1 MKVLL
6 IAQYI
11 LAEAFSR
18 RMIVVVIGAILLG
31 LIGLSLALDL
41 EVVEGS
47 LAAVKLFGKGMEN
60 GNTRVDVVMFHI
72 FQTVSLLIFHMGVFL
87 GIIATGAL
95 AIEIL
100 SAGRVELLLSLPVR
114 REEIIVGTFL
124 GVVGITG
131 FGLVLALGGFSGVL
145 FFKANYFSAG
155 PIIAT
160 VMGLLA
166 FMCVY
171 SWMLAVSIVSQSVPL
186 TLTSGFVIYLMCNLS
201 STRESIMSVFPPG
214 WKRSIVDYFF
224 RPFPRFS
231 ELSTW
236 AAQAAGGQWHFSDC
250 PVDLIIGAMTFSAAG
265 IILALALFSR
275 KDY

>member
-1 MKVLL
+1 MKTIL
-6 IAQYI
+6 IAKYI

-18 RMIVVVIGAILLG
+18 KMIVVLIGAIVLG

-47 LAAVKLFGKGMEN
+47 LAAIKLFGKGMEN
-60 GNTRVDVVMFHI
+60 GNTRVDIVMFHI
-72 FQTVSLLIFHMGVFL
+72 FQSVSLLIFHAGIVV
-87 GIIATGAL
+87 GIISTSAL
-95 AIEIL
+95 AIEVL

-114 REEIIVGTFL
+114 RAEILLGTFL
-124 GVVGITG
+124 GVVLITG
-131 FGLVLALGGFSGVL
+131 FGLALALGGLSGVL
-145 FFKANYFSAG
+145 FLKANYFSAG

-160 VMGLLA
+160 VMGLLG

-171 SWMLAVSIVSQSVPL
+171 SWMLVVSITTQSVPL
-186 TLTSGFVIYLMCNLS
+186 TQASGFLIYLLCNLS
-201 STRESIMSVFPPG
+201 GTREKIMSVFPPG
-214 WKRSIVDYFF
+214 WKRSLVDYFF
-224 RPFPRFS
+224 LPFPRFS

-250 PVDLIIGAMTFSAAG
+250 PVDLIFGAMTFSAAG